1 MSDAIFVPE
10 GDAFVPTDLAR
21 SPWGPNLLHGGPPAG
36 LLARAI
42 ENAVRDGDMHPARM
56 TIDLFRPVPKQPL
69 RVAVEAIREGNRIAV
84 LQASLLADGME
95 VARASA
101 LMLRQSEV
109 ELPANVLPPARY
121 VEGPEGLPITGLSG
135 VMNRE
140 GASPAL
146 NPLLGGFHTTVE
158 VKRVSGVPGSGQ
170 ATAWIRIPV
179 PFVLGEEI
187 SPLVRVAATSD
198 FGNALGHI
206 RPSEQVG
213 FINADI
219 TLYLHRLPEGEWVG
233 LETKGVAQPHGL
245 GMVESVVHDEHGAIG
260 RVVQA
265 LIVNRRHLP
274 GAGNVSTT

>member
-1 MSDAIFVPE
+1 MPDAIFTPE
-10 GDAFVPTDLAR
+10 GDTFVPTDLAR
-21 SPWGPNLLHGGPPAG
+21 SPWGSELLHGGPPAG

-42 ENAVRDGDMHPARM
+42 EHSVHDAGMHPARI

-69 RVAVEAIREGNRIAV
+69 RVEVEAVREGNRIAV
-84 LQASLLADGME
+84 LQATLVADGLA
-95 VARASA
+95 VARATA
-101 LMLRQSEV
+101 LVLRKSEV
-109 ELPANVLPPARY
+109 ALPANVLPAARY
-121 VEGPEGLPITGLSG
+121 VEGPEGLPVTGLAS
-135 VMNRE
+135 VMNRP
-140 GASPAL
+140 GTDPSRAFP
-146 NPLLGGFHTTVE
+146 PPGGGGFHTTVE

-179 PFVLGEEI
+179 PFVAGEET

-265 LIVNRRHLP
+265 LIVNRRAP
-274 GAGNVSTT
+274 R